1 MRVLS
6 LRKSPCIREHCAAC
20 ESGEGH
26 PSYVLYTSRRGRRGA
41 LYVPDALAAEL
52 RAAIAHV
59 RPPGP
64 PAPRPP
70 SLRQEAAGPRPGAG
84 VGGPLRRAA
93 PAAQPEDV

>member
-52 RAAIAHV
+52 RAAIAHGRALQALIV
-59 RPPGP
+59 V
-64 PAPRPP
+64 
-70 SLRQEAAGPRPGAG
+70 AGRRYLDARKAG
-84 VGGPLRRAA
+84 RR
-93 PAAQPEDV
+93 